1 MATYKFVPGGVAAYL
16 SVLVDDARHSCV
28 YLSKHK
34 GVVVSVV
41 GTGDQPLH
49 KTEWPAEVQ
58 ATINKHFGV
67 VFSLRHEDWTGPR
80 PTPRAQFLENILPW
94 TLEIEQ

>member
-1 MATYKFVPGGVAAYL
+1 MATYKFMPSNVAAL
-16 SVLVDDARHSCV
+16 LELVVDGKRYSCI
-28 YLSKHK
+28 YMGKEK
-34 GVVVSVV
+34 GVVV
-41 GTGDQPLH
+41 GLGEAPLAQMG
-49 KTEWPAEVQ
+49 WPIEVQ

-80 PTPRAQFLENILPW
+80 PTPRAQFLDNILPW